1 MADNQKKIIPI
12 NYTNREFDSI
22 KEDLEQIAERLYP
35 DSFQDMSEASF
46 ASLMLDAVAY
56 VGDQLSFYMDYNV
69 NEAFLDTAYQFNNV
83 LRHGR
88 ILGYKFQ
95 GRPSTYGSA
104 AFYVTIPASST
115 GIGPNM
121 NYAPVLK
128 RGSQFRSTTGLNFT
142 LMDNINFADSRHPQV
157 VAKTNSN
164 GSPTH
169 FGIKAYGR
177 VVSGI
182 SLTEQINVG
191 PFQKFARVRLS
202 TPNVSEVLSVFDS
215 DGNEYFEVDYLAQDI
230 VYREIANSNYKDD
243 NTPSI
248 IKPFLVSRKYV
259 VERNGASV
267 QLQFGSGKE
276 TDSDLVSSPQSV
288 SMNVFGKTYTTAQS
302 FDPTRLA
309 ENESLG
315 IVPENTTLTV
325 VMRTT
330 NPGNSNL
337 ATGQLTSVGQ
347 VFLEFEN
354 RTLLSNSLISDV
366 RNSIEV
372 DNEQPITGDVTNPST
387 DEIKQRIYDTFPT
400 QNRAVTQADYENLAY
415 RMHPKF
421 GSVKRVS
428 VQRDPDSQK
437 RNLNMYVV
445 SEDSFGNLIKTNSTI
460 KRNLKVWLNQYRMLN
475 DTIDII
481 DPFILNLGIEYSIKT
496 KPGVD
501 KKAVIGRCNRA
512 LAQNFNNNYYIGESV
527 KISDIYNVLNNIAG
541 VLDVLKARLLKR
553 TGPNYSSAT
562 IDLNKNLSPDGDSL
576 VVPKNAIVEFKF
588 PATDFVGRAK

>member
-22 KEDLEQIAERLYP
+22 KKDLEQIAERLYP
-35 DSFQDMSEASF
+35 DSFQDFSEASF
-46 ASLMLDAVAY
+46 ASLMIDAVAY

-69 NEAFLDTAYQFNNV
+69 NESFLDTAYQFNNV

-88 ILGYKFQ
+88 VLGYKFQ

-104 AFYVTIPASST
+104 AFYVTIPSSAT
-115 GIGPNM
+115 GLGPNM

-128 RGSQFRSTTGLNFT
+128 RGSQFRSSTGLNYT
-142 LMDNINFADSRHPQV
+142 LMDNINFADNKHPQV

-169 FGIKAYGR
+169 YGIKAYGR

-182 SLTEQINVG
+182 SLTEQVNIG
-191 PFQKFARVRLS
+191 SFQKFARVRLS
-202 TPNVSEVLSVFDS
+202 TPNVSEILSVFDS

-230 VYREIANSNYKDD
+230 VYREIANSNYKSD

-248 IKPFLVSRKYV
+248 IKPFLVSRKFV
-259 VERNGASV
+259 VENVGASV
-267 QLQFGSGKE
+267 LLQFGSGKE
-276 TDSDLVSSPQSV
+276 AANDLVSSPQSV

-309 ENESLG
+309 ENEALG

-337 ATGQLTSVGQ
+337 AVGQLVQVGQ
-347 VFLEFEN
+347 VFMEFEN
-354 RTLLSNSLISDV
+354 RAILSAGLISDV
-366 RNSIEV
+366 RNSVEV

-445 SEDSFGNLIKTNSTI
+445 SEDSFGNLTKTNSTI
-460 KRNLKVWLNQYRMLN
+460 KRNLKVWLNQYRMIN

-481 DPFILNLGIEYSIKT
+481 DPYILNLGIEYSIKA

-501 KKAVIGRCNRA
+501 KKSVIGRCNRA
-512 LAQNFNNNYYIGESV
+512 LAQNFNNNYYIGESI
-527 KISDIYNVLNNIAG
+527 KISDIYNTLNKITG
-541 VLDVLKARLLKR
+541 VLDVLKVRLIKR

-588 PATDFVGRAK
+588 PATDFVGRAR

>member
-69 NEAFLDTAYQFNNV
+69 NEAFLDTAYQYNNV

-104 AFYVTIPASST
+104 ALYVTIPASST

-128 RGSQFRSTTGLNFT
+128 RGSQFRSTTGLNYT

-157 VAKTNSN
+157 VARTNST
-164 GSPTH
+164 GTPTH
-169 FGIKAYGR
+169 FAIKAYGR

-230 VYREIANSNYKDD
+230 VYREIANSNYKND

-267 QLQFGSGKE
+267 LLQFGSGKE
-276 TDSDLVSSPQSV
+276 TSSDLVSSPQSV

-302 FDPTRLA
+302 FDPTRLS
-309 ENESLG
+309 ENEALG

-354 RTLLSNSLISDV
+354 RSILSNSLISDV

-372 DNEQPITGDVTNPST
+372 DNEQPITGDTTNPST

-445 SEDSFGNLIKTNSTI
+445 SEDSFGNLTKTNSTI
-460 KRNLKVWLNQYRMLN
+460 KRNLKVWLNQYRMIN

-481 DPFILNLGIEYSIKT
+481 DPYILNLGIEYSIKG

-512 LAQNFNNNYYIGESV
+512 LARNFNNNYYIGESI
-527 KISDIYNVLNNIAG
+527 KISDIYNTLNNIAG
-541 VLDVLKARLLKR
+541 VLDVLKVRLIKR
-553 TGPNYSSAT
+553 TGPNYSSST

-576 VVPKNAIVEFKF
+576 IVPKNAIVEFKF
-588 PATDFVGRAK
+588 PAVDFIGRAR

>member
-1 MADNQKKIIPI
+1 MADKQKKIIPI

-128 RGSQFRSTTGLNFT
+128 RGSQFRSTTGLNYT

-157 VAKTNSN
+157 VSKTNSN

-182 SLTEQINVG
+182 SLTEQVNIG

-215 DGNEYFEVDYLAQDI
+215 DGNEYYEVDYLAQDI
-230 VYREIANSNYKDD
+230 VYREIANSSYKDD

-259 VERNGASV
+259 VEKSGASV
-267 QLQFGSGKE
+267 LLQFGSGKE
-276 TDSDLVSSPQSV
+276 AGTDLVSSPQSV

-302 FDPTRLA
+302 FDPTRLS

-354 RTLLSNSLISDV
+354 RTILSNSLISDV

-372 DNEQPITGDVTNPST
+372 DNEQPITGDVSNPST

-481 DPFILNLGIEYSIKT
+481 DPYILNLGIEYSIKA

-512 LAQNFNNNYYIGESV
+512 LAQNFNNNYYIGESI

-541 VLDVLKARLLKR
+541 VLDVLKVRLLKR
-553 TGPNYSSAT
+553 TGPSYSSAT
-562 IDLNKNLSPDGDSL
+562 INLNKNLSPDGDSL